1 MYRLQL
7 LLLVVLLITVL
18 MSHSVIYLEYFMSM
32 SHGVNKKAPTIVS
45 PPPLPLTGFH
55 QAYCFTSNNLS
66 TFFCS
71 DLTNRLF

>member
-1 MYRLQL
+1 
-7 LLLVVLLITVL
+7 
-18 MSHSVIYLEYFMSM
+18 MSM

-55 QAYCFTSNNLS
+55 QAYCFSSNNLS

-71 DLTNRLF
+71 DLTDYFKNNAPSK